1 MNSFAILG
9 VPILT
14 FLTFF
19 PTVGALL
26 ILLLPSSKP
35 RTVRIAALVVSLL
48 TFAASIPW
56 SALRGWPVWASA
68 TTWAWTAS
76 ACS

>member
-1 MNSFAILG
+1 MTGYTILG

-26 ILLLPSSKP
+26 ILLLPSSKRWQSITRHFP
-35 RTVRIAALVVSLL
+35 RTVRAHRSVPVLWFVSPLL
-48 TFAASIPW
+48 S
-56 SALRGWPVWASA
+56 
-68 TTWAWTAS
+68 
-76 ACS
+76 